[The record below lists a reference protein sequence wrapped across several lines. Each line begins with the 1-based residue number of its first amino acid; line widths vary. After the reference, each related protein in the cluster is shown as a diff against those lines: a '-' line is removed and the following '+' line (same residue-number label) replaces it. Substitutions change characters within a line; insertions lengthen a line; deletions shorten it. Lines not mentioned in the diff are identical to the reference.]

1 MNIKGLLH
9 PATVSIAGVLAVLAA
24 TVVTLASNAS
34 GISSVGT
41 GTACEQLA
49 VPAYFSLQYWEAAI
63 HSKNPP
69 ADMILDVSGMGAG
82 TAPDGEFQSLVAQ
95 ARAAGITVLGYSS
108 TVDGQRP
115 AAQVE
120 ADVRHY
126 AAWYGVTSIFL
137 DRVSGEPQQ
146 LGYYRQL
153 AGYIHRAHRGA
164 QVWLNPGVY
173 PDQRY
178 MSVGDVVVVFEG
190 TYAQF
195 GTDSVPGWAGRYPA
209 AKFAYTV
216 YATPGAVLGSTLQIA
231 QRRSAGH
238 VYVTDLVGSNPYQ
251 GLPSY
256 WQTED
261 ADAAAGCVSAVKPS
275 APGEGTQAAA
285 CISRTLRQ
293 SSTYQSCVYD
303 LQVLLNDLWDH
314 GLPGPSRRL
323 VPDGY
328 YGPDTESD
336 VDLYNAANVQPSP
349 GIVATPG
356 TWHSLCLQ
364 DYEHGFHGAY
374 WNDAGC
380 AFVVHSNGLRMA

>member
-9 PATVSIAGVLAVLAA
+9 PATVSIAGVVGVLAA
-24 TVVTLASNAS
+24 TGVTLASNAS
-34 GISSVGT
+34 GISSVGSA
-41 GTACEQLA
+41 TACEQLA
-49 VPAYFSLQYWEAAI
+49 VPAYFSPQYWGAAI

-69 ADMILDVSGMGAG
+69 ADMILDVSGVGAG
-82 TAPDGEFQSLVAQ
+82 SAPDAEFQSLVTQ
-95 ARAAGITVLGYSS
+95 AKAAGITVLGYSS

-146 LGYYRQL
+146 LGYYKQL
-153 AGYIHRAHRGA
+153 AGYIHHAHRGA

-190 TYAQF
+190 TYTQLLA
-195 GTDSVPGWAGRYPA
+195 DPVPGWAGQYPP
-209 AKFAYTV
+209 AKFAFTV
-216 YATPGAVLGSTLQIA
+216 YATPGAVLGSTLQMA
-231 QRRSAGH
+231 QRRGAGH
-238 VYVTDLVGSNPYQ
+238 VYVTDLVGANPYL

-261 ADAAAGCVSAVKPS
+261 ADAAAGCVSGVKPS
-275 APGEGTQAAA
+275 ASSKGTQSAA
-285 CISRTLRQ
+285 CISRTFRQ
-293 SSTYQSCVYD
+293 SDTYQSCVYD
-303 LQVLLNDLWDH
+303 LQVLLDELWAR

-323 VPDGY
+323 AADGY

-336 VDLYNAANVQPSP
+336 VSSYNAANIRPSP
-349 GIVATPG
+349 GLVATPG

-364 DYEHGFHGAY
+364 DYEHGFRGVY

-380 AFVVHSNGLRMA
+380 AFIVHSVGLRIA